1 MGYRDNGR
9 LIGTT
14 LNYSIPT
21 NTAADYYTILGP
33 TVETI
38 QFVGGTTLAVVGGTT
53 NVSVPLTSLT
63 GGIGSAPQFGD
74 LIIVAVERC
83 GTANKT
89 YNIAGFTQ
97 IADLYQNDTEDSN
110 FHVGYALA
118 TPIPQT
124 SVVITGGSGAAAD
137 GMAIAVQVFRNVNQ
151 TTPLDVTS
159 TTTGAINGGAVN
171 PIAITPVT
179 SGAVLVVTGGAAQDA
194 TSFNF
199 SASYLTNF
207 VTPSTNSL
215 TSTNDACVGMGY
227 VSWPGGTYDP
237 AVWTVTSSGGTA
249 ANWSWNAV
257 TIAIRPGPTV
267 TLGNKRN
274 SGIWDIQDIAASAG
288 DDVQGQQEYISA
300 SGTFNF
306 TVPASV
312 TSLSAVCIGG
322 GGGGGGWGNAN
333 DESGGGGGG
342 GALAYG
348 TFAVTPGEILT
359 INVGAA
365 GTAGATQNNGGN
377 GGTSSVQRSGTN
389 LVAAGGGTGGRGGD
403 AGGQAGGA
411 GGTVIAGTGFAGG
424 RGGNNSL
431 VTGAPSVGGGGAGG
445 YSGAGGRG
453 GDFASRNGLAG
464 TNDASGGGAS
474 LMGTVPEPD
483 ATFGTG
489 HGGGGGTNVFGAGAA
504 GAAGIAS
511 SLLFRVD
518 TIQSATY
525 NNVSAVNV
533 TGSGSGATFNVTQ
546 NANNNGYTV
555 TIVNGGTGYS
565 STAGANSIRI
575 PGTSVGGATTAN
587 DINLTINSVSNG
599 AILSFTIPTA
609 GTVGNSSA
617 GNAVATLTV
626 LRGDSTGASGGPF
639 TVTNTTTDIRITN
652 VSGGTN
658 ISGTWSFEVS
668 ISGSTYSVAVINGGT
683 GWGVSDTL
691 FIPFTAIG
699 GAPQSGG
706 GGSGGSTGTAVG
718 GLYGGGGRSAIGV
731 GGPGQAG
738 ARGAV
743 RLVWGKTYSF
753 PNSAPSGITSTTIR
767 RGVRRLLSLA

>member
-33 TVETI
+33 SVAAI

-83 GTANKT
+83 GTTNKT

-159 TTTGAINGGAVN
+159 TTAGAINGGAVN

-194 TSFNF
+194 TSFSF

-237 AVWTVTSSGGTA
+237 AAWTVTSSGGTA

-274 SGIWDIQDIAASAG
+274 SGIWDIQDIAAAVG
-288 DDVQGQQEYISA
+288 TDVQGQQEYTTA
-300 SGTFNF
+300 GTFNF
-306 TVPASV
+306 TVPAGV

-322 GGGGGGWGNAN
+322 GGGGGGWGNAA
-333 DESGGGGGG
+333 DESAGGGGGG
-342 GALAYG
+342 SLAYN

-411 GGTVIAGTGFAGG
+411 GGTVITGGGFSGG

-431 VTGAPSVGGGGAGG
+431 VTGAPSAGGGGAGG
-445 YSGAGGRG
+445 FSGVGGRG

-464 TNDASGGGAS
+464 TGGAGGGGAA
-474 LMGTVPEPD
+474 LMGTTAEPD

-489 HGGGGGTNVFGAGAA
+489 HGGGGGNGLYTNGISGT
-504 GAAGIAS
+504 AGIAS
-511 SLLFRVD
+511 SLFFRVD
-518 TIQSATY
+518 TIASATY
-525 NNVSAVNV
+525 NNVSSVNV
-533 TGSGSGATFNVTQ
+533 TGSGTGATFNVTQ

-587 DINLTINSVSNG
+587 DINLTINAVSNG

-609 GTVGNSSA
+609 GTAGNSSA
-617 GNAVATLTV
+617 GNSVATLTV
-626 LRGDSTGASGGPF
+626 LRGDSTGGIGGTY
-639 TVTNTTTDIRITN
+639 TVTNTTPNIRITN
-652 VSGGTN
+652 VSGGTTV
-658 ISGTWSFEVS
+658 SGTWSFEVS
-668 ISGSTYSVAVINGGT
+668 ASGSTYSVAVINGGT
-683 GWGVSDTL
+683 GWGVGDTL
-691 FIPFTAIG
+691 FIPFNAIG
-699 GAPQSGG
+699 GAQQSGG
-706 GGSGGSTGTAVG
+706 GGSGGSGGSAIG
-718 GLYGGGGRSAIGV
+718 GLYGGGGRSAVGT

-738 ARGAV
+738 GRGAV
-743 RLVWGKTYSF
+743 RLVWGRNFQY
-753 PNSAPSGITSTTIR
+753 PNNAPSVIDSTTIL
-767 RGVRRLLSLA
+767 RGVRRLRSLA